1 MPYTVRFTDNINKGE
16 LIVEDREINSDTSLR
31 FPGRQSTS
39 YGQDIA
45 ENFLHL
51 LENFASAN
59 PPSNPVE
66 GQTWYDNSP
75 GIDQLKVY
83 DGTNWVA
90 SGGLKRSDNR
100 PDIAN
105 SVKGDLW
112 VDTDNQQLY
121 LNNGGAWILVGPEFS
136 QGLASGMRAE
146 QILGTDDRTYTILV
160 IDLNNAP
167 IAIIAQQEF
176 TPKISIRGFTTLKPG
191 YNLST
196 RNFENGV
203 PKYNGT
209 AQNAE
214 NLVVGSDNVPST
226 SFLRGD
232 VDSTGTGILRIKNNT
247 GVVVGANGQLGL
259 GANQEVA
266 VLRSNFAGSSLDI
279 EVKPAGSNSYS
290 TAIRAKSDLTVGI
303 ATGDPQTTLDVNG
316 SITARQ
322 RAIIDSTDLADT
334 AFNDDYTSG
343 ALVTSGGASIAGNLK
358 VAQEATFASDI
369 NIAGNIT
376 VNPDLLA
383 NQLPNIS
390 GFNEIAAT
398 TFRGNFIGT
407 VSGGVDGAA
416 STASRLTSKT
426 EFRMIGDVS
435 SESFFFDGA
444 DQLEKTFDT
453 TLSPAFITD
462 KPSVTEIQ
470 NGDEILINRTTGE
483 AGLYRITQQNLV
495 ATVPKNPVGM
505 IVPFAGP
512 IPPLGWLICDGSE
525 VQIAVAPKLFNLVGY
540 SFKAAELLIN
550 SSATHFALPDF
561 RGRFLLG
568 ADNMGGLPANRVT
581 NINADIIGGQ
591 GGTQNKTI
599 KKANLPAHDHNLLSP
614 GGIQHYAI
622 RDDLAAPADAAN
634 NIIELSIPTGDVN
647 VSGIPSS
654 GQIRDGGP
662 NGNDQYNTVDG
673 EPVGAALDVMPPY
686 ATINYIIFADNV

>member
-1 MPYTVRFTDNINKGE
+1 MPYTVRFTDEINKGE
-16 LIVEDREINSDTSLR
+16 LIVEDREINTDTSLR

-51 LENFASAN
+51 LENFASSN
-59 PPSNPVE
+59 SPDNPVE

-75 GIDQLKVY
+75 GVDQLKVY

-90 SGGLKRSDNR
+90 SGGLKRSDSQ

-121 LNNGGAWILVGPEFS
+121 LNNGGSWILVGPEFS
-136 QGLASGMRAE
+136 SGLATGVRAD
-146 QILGTDDRTYTILV
+146 QILGTDDRTYTILRV
-160 IDLNNAP
+160 EVNNAP
-167 IAIIAQQEF
+167 VAIISQQAF
-176 TPKISIRGFTTLKPG
+176 TPKITIRGFTSIKPG

-196 RNFENGV
+196 RDFENGT

-209 AQNAE
+209 AENAE
-214 NLVVGSDNVPST
+214 NLVVGSQVVPALN
-226 SFLRGD
+226 FLRGD
-232 VDSTGTGILRIKNNT
+232 VDSTGDSVLRIKNNT
-247 GVVVGANGQLGL
+247 GVIVGENGQLSLSATGER
-259 GANQEVA
+259 AI
-266 VLRSNFAGSSLDI
+266 LRGNFAGSSLDI
-279 EVKPAGSNSYS
+279 QVKAPTGNNYR
-290 TAIRAKSDLTVGI
+290 TAIRAKSDLTIGI
-303 ATGDPQTTLDVNG
+303 ATGDPQTTLDVAG
-316 SITARQ
+316 DVTARGKL
-322 RAIIDSTDLADT
+322 IVDSTDLADT
-334 AFNDDYTSG
+334 AFNDDYASG
-343 ALVTSGGASIAGNLK
+343 AFTLAGGASIAGNLK
-358 VAQEATFASDI
+358 VAEEATFANNI
-369 NIAGNIT
+369 NVAGNIT
-376 VNPDLLA
+376 VNPELLQ
-383 NQLPNIS
+383 NQLPSIS
-390 GFNEIAAT
+390 GFNEISAT

-416 STASRLTSKT
+416 STASRLTAKT

-435 SESFFFDGA
+435 SDSFFFDGA
-444 DQLEKTFDT
+444 DELEKVFDT

-462 KPSVTEIQ
+462 KPSTTTVQ
-470 NGDEILINRTTGE
+470 NGDEILINRTTGA

-505 IVPFAGP
+505 IVPFAGAV
-512 IPPLGWLICDGSE
+512 PPLGWLICDGSE
-525 VQIAVAPKLFNLVGY
+525 VQIATAAKLFDVIGY
-540 SFKAAELLIN
+540 SFKDAGLLTN

-568 ADNMGGLPANRVT
+568 ADNMGGVPANRVT

-599 KKANLPAHDHNLLSP
+599 KKENLPAHDHTLLSP

-622 RDDLAAPADAAN
+622 RDDLPAAIDAQN
-634 NIIELSIPTGDVN
+634 NVVELSIPTGDVN
-647 VSGIPSS
+647 VSGIASS
-654 GQIRDGGP
+654 GEIRDGGP
-662 NGNDQYNTVDG
+662 NGNGAYNTVDG
-673 EPVGAALDVMPPY
+673 ELVGSALDVMPPY